1 MLNYSRTYPQDD
13 CTSFYGRDDIGIRL
27 SDSNLCASSDVGD
40 TCAGDSG
47 GGLVTF
53 NREGSFE
60 VIGIISFGIG
70 CNSTIDGNKIL
81 IIAIEVIKIF
91 QVRSYQE
98 FTPGYLNLLIGSRRL
113 LVMENVELWCYI

>member
-1 MLNYSRTYPQDD
+1 M
-13 CTSFYGRDDIGIRL
+13 

-70 CNSTIDGNKIL
+70 CNSTIDGKKIL
-81 IIAIEVIKIF
+81 IIAIEI
-91 QVRSYQE
+91 
-98 FTPGYLNLLIGSRRL
+98 YLNISGEKLPGVYSRISESL
-113 LVMENVELWCYI
+113 DWIQEVISDGKC